1 MGSSRP
7 LWMSTDFRDVPGW
20 NKDGCWDSY
29 RPLWMS
35 TDLMNGARVEQIP
48 VSNSKQLVTQ
58 YSITTSPPCT
68 ISVASHVNNL
78 WGTPHVQWS
87 MLTIPLEEIVFVATG
102 VWYMT
107 LRASNTSVTWLDMTL
122 HVSNTRVSCDLIWF
136 YMHQTLVCHM
146 MLCVSNTSV
155 SHDLIRMLKSALSPP
170 VLDPV
175 CTWCFDHNHSTAVF
189 LPFCLSVVLL
199 TDWLSTVC
207 YLY

>member
-1 MGSSRP
+1 MCSNKLMAAEMGSSKP
-7 LWMSTDFRDVPGW
+7 LWMSTDFRAGPGW
-20 NKDGCWDSY
+20 NKDGCWDSS

-87 MLTIPLEEIVFVATG
+87 MLTIPLKEIVLVATG
-102 VWYMT
+102 VWYMI

-122 HVSNTRVSCDLIWF
+122 HVSNTSVTWLDMIL
-136 YMHQTLVCHM
+136 HA
-146 MLCVSNTSV
+146 SNTSM
-155 SHDLIRMLKSALSPP
+155 SHDAMCIK
-170 VLDPV
+170 
-175 CTWCFDHNHSTAVF
+175 H
-189 LPFCLSVVLL
+189 
-199 TDWLSTVC
+199 
-207 YLY
+207 